1 MRGSFKGVD
10 GWQGSG
16 KGGIRVR
23 VPRGWGSG
31 TVRLE
36 RGCGSDK
43 RWKRRGSGT
52 GVGEGSIKGG

>member
-43 RWKRRGSGT
+43 
-52 GVGEGSIKGG
+52 

>member
-1 MRGSFKGVD
+1 MFRVGRVRGSFKGVD

-31 TVRLE
+31 KVGKGMRE
-36 RGCGSDK
+36 R
-43 RWKRRGSGT
+43 
-52 GVGEGSIKGG
+52 